1 MLLQS
6 VFFLYYFCLVFCLVW
21 LTPKSLRWLPL
32 LAASFFFVAYG
43 HPGHLLFLVLPTLVA
58 YAAARR
64 LAALPP
70 EARKARKRWLW
81 AALILILGSLVAVK
95 YVNFFM
101 GTAAGVVSLFGSGWT
116 WKPLKM
122 ILPIGISF
130 YTFRL
135 IGYLIDVYFK
145 RIPAE
150 THAGRFALFASF
162 FPQVSAGPIER
173 AGRFLPLLR
182 HPETFSAERIFSG
195 ASQAAWGFFKKM
207 VIADRL
213 AVFVDPVFADPSG
226 QGLNLVFAAW
236 LYAFQIYC
244 DFSGYT
250 DIAIG
255 LARMLGYESAPNFNR
270 PYLSVGIADFW
281 SRWHISLST
290 WLRDYLF
297 LPVSYAVMRP
307 LKQDR
312 LFGVK
317 VESWAYITSALLTMT
332 LCGLW
337 HGPTWAFVFWGALHG
352 AFMIAGQLGRKR
364 RRRWARKAGLTSRPA
379 LLRALRVILT
389 FNLISF
395 AWIFFRAPTLSKAF
409 AYLHFLQ
416 LKINPSGWSFLV
428 VGVLLILVLL
438 GGERLAASD
447 KSSGWWSRRPLPL
460 RGAALALFVCL
471 IILFAVD
478 TGNEFIY
485 IQF

>member
-1 MLLQS
+1 MLIQS
-6 VFFLYYFCLVFCLVW
+6 GVFFCYFCLVFCLTW
-21 LTPKSLRWLPL
+21 LTPKFLRWLPL

-43 HPGHLLFLVLPTLVA
+43 HPLHLLFLVLPTLVV
-58 YAAARR
+58 YGAARR
-64 LAALPP
+64 MAALPL
-70 EARKARKRWLW
+70 EAKKARKRWLL
-81 AALILILGSLVAVK
+81 AAMALTVGTLVAVK

-101 GTAAGVVSLFGSGWT
+101 GTVAGAASLFGSGWN
-116 WKPLKM
+116 WRPLKM
-122 ILPIGISF
+122 LLPIGISF

-135 IGYLIDVYFK
+135 LGYLIDVYFG

-150 THAGRFALFASF
+150 RHAGRFALFTSF

-173 AGRFLPLLR
+173 AGRFLPLLKN
-182 HPETFSAERIFSG
+182 PEIFSSERIFSG
-195 ASQAAWGFFKKM
+195 ACQVAWGFFKKM

-213 AVFVDPVFADPSG
+213 AIFVNPVFADPQG

-270 PYLSVGIADFW
+270 PYLSTGVADFW

-297 LPVSYAVMRP
+297 LPISYAVMRP

-312 LFGVK
+312 LLGIK
-317 VESWAYITSALLTMT
+317 VESWAYMSAAMLTMT

-352 AFMIAGQLGRKR
+352 FYMIVGQLGRKR
-364 RRRWARKAGLTSRPA
+364 RRRWARKTGLSSRPA
-379 LLRALRVILT
+379 LYRALRVALT
-389 FNLISF
+389 FNLISL
-395 AWIFFRAPTLSKAF
+395 AWIFFRAPTLAKAF
-409 AYLHFLQ
+409 NYLHHMQLRFHWAGWIFL
-416 LKINPSGWSFLV
+416 LV
-428 VGVLLILVLL
+428 NALLVLL
-438 GGERLAASD
+438 LIAAEGLAANRRLPGRWERL
-447 KSSGWWSRRPLPL
+447 PLPL
-460 RGAALALFVCL
+460 RGALLALFVCL
-471 IILFAVD
+471 IILFSMDA
-478 TGNEFIY
+478 GNEFIY